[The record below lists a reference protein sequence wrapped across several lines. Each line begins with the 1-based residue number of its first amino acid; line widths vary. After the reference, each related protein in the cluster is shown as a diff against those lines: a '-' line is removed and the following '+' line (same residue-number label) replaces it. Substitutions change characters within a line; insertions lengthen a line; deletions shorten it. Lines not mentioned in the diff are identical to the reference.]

1 MKRVFQIVCVT
12 ALVAALGSAASAADI
27 THDGTTISMDFVTV
41 GNAGNT
47 ADATSYGGVDYNYR
61 IGKYE
66 VTENQWDAVSG
77 ASTTDLL
84 DDPGYWSGDQPV
96 AEISWHESAMFCNW
110 LTSGN
115 VAQGAY
121 AINGSGVVTAIDR
134 ADAVSTYGTVYVIP
148 TEDEWYKAA
157 YYDPNKS
164 GGAGYWGYP
173 TGSDSAPDGIDSA
186 GDTEFEAVFYDGYNQ
201 GHPNDMDDAGAL
213 SPYGT
218 MGQGGNVWEWNETII
233 YGPFGDSSRGL
244 RGGSFSNY
252 DDILLASSR
261 FVSSPTIE
269 AYNVGFRVSEVPEP
283 ATMAILMLG
292 GIGILRRRKC
302 VRG

>member
-233 YGPFGDSSRGL
+233 YEPFGDSSRGIG
-244 RGGSFSNY
+244 RGSFSNY

>member
-1 MKRVFQIVCVT
+1 MCV
-12 ALVAALGSAASAADI
+12 AAIVAALGTAAMAVDI

-186 GDTEFEAVFYDGYNQ
+186 GDTQFEAVFYDGYNQ

-218 MGQGGNVWEWNETII
+218 MGQGGNVWEWNETLI
-233 YGPFGDSSRGL
+233 GSSRGL
-244 RGGSFSNY
+244 RGGSFF
-252 DDILLASSR
+252 DIGYFLHASSR
-261 FVSSPTIE
+261 IDDNPTREFYGI
-269 AYNVGFRVSEVPEP
+269 GFRVSEVPEP

>member
-173 TGSDSAPDGIDSA
+173 TGSDSAPDGIDFA

-218 MGQGGNVWEWNETII
+218 MGQGGNVWEWNETLLDNGS
-233 YGPFGDSSRGL
+233 YRGL
-244 RGGSFSNY
+244 RGGSFGSY
-252 DDILLASSR
+252 DGSLLASTQDNG
-261 FVSSPTIE
+261 FPPAGEFDVI
-269 AYNVGFRVSEVPEP
+269 GFRVSEVPEP

>member
-110 LTSGN
+110 LTSGD

-157 YYDPNKS
+157 YYDPHKW
-164 GGAGYWGYP
+164 GGAGYYDYP
-173 TGSDSAPDGIDSA
+173 TRSDSRPNGIDFA
-186 GDTEFEAVFYDGYNQ
+186 GDTQFEAVFYDGYNQ

-218 MGQGGNVWEWNETII
+218 MGQGGNVWEWNETLIGS
-233 YGPFGDSSRGL
+233 YRGL
-244 RGGSFSNY
+244 RGGSFCGYGSLLYASFRNY
-252 DDILLASSR
+252 INPSFENYA
-261 FVSSPTIE
+261 F
-269 AYNVGFRVSEVPEP
+269 GFRVSEIPEP

>member
-96 AEISWHESAMFCNW
+96 AKISWHESAMFCNW

-173 TGSDSAPDGIDSA
+173 TGSDSAPDGIDFA

-218 MGQGGNVWEWNETII
+218 MGQGGNVWEWNETLIGS
-233 YGPFGDSSRGL
+233 YRGL
-244 RGGSFSNY
+244 RGGSFGYSGFY
-252 DDILLASSR
+252 LHASSR
-261 FVSSPTIE
+261 KKLDIFPSNEGYFI
-269 AYNVGFRVSEVPEP
+269 GFRVSEVPEP

>member
-164 GGAGYWGYP
+164 GGAGYWDYP
-173 TGSDSAPDGIDSA
+173 TGSDSAPDGIDFA
-186 GDTEFEAVFYDGYNQ
+186 GDTQFEAVFYDGYNQ

-218 MGQGGNVWEWNETII
+218 MGQGGNVWEWNETLIGS
-233 YGPFGDSSRGL
+233 YRGL
-244 RGGSFSNY
+244 RGGSFY
-252 DDILLASSR
+252 FIDGFLHASSR
-261 FVSSPTIE
+261 HFGYPTFE
-269 AYNVGFRVSEVPEP
+269 DSYLGFRVAEVPEP

>member
-164 GGAGYWGYP
+164 GGAGYWDYP
-173 TGSDSAPDGIDSA
+173 TGSDSAPDGIDFA
-186 GDTEFEAVFYDGYNQ
+186 GDTEFEAVFYDEDHQ

-218 MGQGGNVWEWNETII
+218 MGQGGNVWEWNETLIGS
-233 YGPFGDSSRGL
+233 YRGL
-244 RGGSFSNY
+244 RGGSFGDVFDVVYLRASDRGY
-252 DDILLASSR
+252 GYPTYEFLDI
-261 FVSSPTIE
+261 
-269 AYNVGFRVSEVPEP
+269 GFRVSEVPEP

>member
-164 GGAGYWGYP
+164 GGAGYWHYP

-252 DDILLASSR
+252 DDILLVSSR

>member
-121 AINGSGVVTAIDR
+121 AINGSGLVTAIDR

-173 TGSDSAPDGIDSA
+173 TGSDSAPDGIDFA
-186 GDTEFEAVFYDGYNQ
+186 GDTEFEAVFYDGYGQ

-218 MGQGGNVWEWNETII
+218 MGQGGNVWEWNETLIGS
-233 YGPFGDSSRGL
+233 YRGL
-244 RGGSFSNY
+244 RGGSFGSY
-252 DDILLASSR
+252 DGSLLASTQDNG
-261 FVSSPTIE
+261 FPPAGEFDVI
-269 AYNVGFRVSEVPEP
+269 GFRVSEVPEP

>member
-186 GDTEFEAVFYDGYNQ
+186 GDTQFEAVFYDGYNQ

-233 YGPFGDSSRGL
+233 YGSYRGL
-244 RGGSFSNY
+244 RGGSFLKNDNY
-252 DDILLASSR
+252 LHASFR
-261 FVSSPTIE
+261 NYFFSPTYE
-269 AYNVGFRVSEVPEP
+269 DDFSFGFRVSEVPEP

>member
-96 AEISWHESAMFCNW
+96 AKISWHESAMFCNW

-186 GDTEFEAVFYDGYNQ
+186 GDTQFEAVFYDGYNQ

-218 MGQGGNVWEWNETII
+218 MGQGGNVWEWNETLIGS
-233 YGPFGDSSRGL
+233 YRGL
-244 RGGSFSNY
+244 RGGSFY
-252 DDILLASSR
+252 FIVDYPLLASTRYDYPPS
-261 FVSSPTIE
+261 FEFTFI
-269 AYNVGFRVSEVPEP
+269 GFRVSEVPEP

>member
-218 MGQGGNVWEWNETII
+218 MGQGGNVWEWNETLIGS
-233 YGPFGDSSRGL
+233 YRGL
-244 RGGSFSNY
+244 RGGSFGSY
-252 DDILLASSR
+252 DGSLLASTQDNG
-261 FVSSPTIE
+261 FPPAGEFDVI
-269 AYNVGFRVSEVPEP
+269 GFRVSEVPEP